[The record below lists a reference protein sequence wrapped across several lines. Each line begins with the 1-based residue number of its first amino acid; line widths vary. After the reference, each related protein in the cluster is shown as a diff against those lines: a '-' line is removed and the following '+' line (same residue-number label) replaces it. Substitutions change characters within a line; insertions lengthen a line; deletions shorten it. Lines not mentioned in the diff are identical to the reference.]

1 MHVTLNGAPRE
12 LSDGSTI
19 QDVVKSLGLQEKQ
32 VAVEHNRSI
41 LKREQW
47 NETAVAEGDQ
57 LEIVHF
63 VGGG

>member
-12 LSDGSTI
+12 LSDGFTI

-32 VAVEHNRSI
+32 VAVEHNRNI

-47 NETAVAEGDQ
+47 NETAVVEGDQ

>member
-1 MHVTLNGAPRE
+1 MLVTLNGKSRE
-12 LSDGSTI
+12 LSDDSTI

-32 VAVEHNRSI
+32 VAVEHNQSI
-41 LKREQW
+41 LKREKW
-47 NETAVAEGDQ
+47 NQTAVAEGDQ

>member
-12 LSDGSTI
+12 LSDGFTI

-32 VAVEHNRSI
+32 VAVEHNRNI
-41 LKREQW
+41 LKRELW
-47 NETAVAEGDQ
+47 NETTVAEGDQ

>member
-32 VAVEHNRSI
+32 VAVEHNRNL

>member
-1 MHVTLNGAPRE
+1 MHVTLNGAPRD

-32 VAVEHNRSI
+32 VAVEHNRNI

-47 NETAVAEGDQ
+47 NETAVAEGDH

>member
-12 LSDGSTI
+12 LSDGFTI
-19 QDVVKSLGLQEKQ
+19 QDVVKFLGLQEKQ
-32 VAVEHNRSI
+32 VAVEHNRNI

-47 NETAVAEGDQ
+47 NETAIVEGDQ

>member
-1 MHVTLNGAPRE
+1 LLVTLNGEPRE

-19 QDVVKSLGLQEKQ
+19 QDVVQSLGLQEQQ

-41 LKREQW
+41 LKREKW

>member
-1 MHVTLNGAPRE
+1 MLVTLNGEPRE

-32 VAVEHNRSI
+32 VAVEHNRNI
-41 LKREQW
+41 LKRELW
-47 NETAVAEGDQ
+47 NETTVAEGDQ
-57 LEIVHF
+57 LEVVHF

>member
-1 MHVTLNGAPRE
+1 MQVTLNGTPRE
-12 LSDGSTI
+12 FSAGSTI

-32 VAVEHNRSI
+32 VAVEHNRNI
-41 LKREQW
+41 VKRTQW

>member
-1 MHVTLNGAPRE
+1 LHVTLNGAPRE

-32 VAVEHNRSI
+32 VAVEHNRNI

-47 NETAVAEGDQ
+47 NETAVSEGDH

>member
-1 MHVTLNGAPRE
+1 MLVTLNGEPRE
-12 LSDGSTI
+12 LSDASTL

-32 VAVEHNRSI
+32 VAVEHNRNI
-41 LKREQW
+41 IKREQW

>member
-1 MHVTLNGAPRE
+1 MLVTLNGEPRE

-32 VAVEHNRSI
+32 VAVEHNRNI
-41 LKREQW
+41 LKRELW
-47 NETAVAEGDQ
+47 NETTVAEGDQ